1 GLTVTEAKYND
12 TAHTVVLTFKG
23 LQPGGKYK
31 VKATGVNAA
40 GNQALTGTKEA
51 RFNKKA
57 VTGLDTTKT
66 PALFG

>member
-31 VKATGVNAA
+31 VTATGVNDS